1 MKKEIEEL
9 IFAYTAI
16 VNQSKLMIHSVSD
29 KEDKIKLEAGMVS
42 LNMVIDD
49 LKKLL

>member
-1 MKKEIEEL
+1 MKEKIKEL

-29 KEDKIKLEAGMVS
+29 KEDKIKIEAGKVA
-42 LNMVIDD
+42 LDMVIDD